1 MSEAGLVSQADLLST
16 LERLRSSEGGTQRL
30 DPVRLHYLQALAQR
44 MVAAPGKVQLLLQAR
59 LQQALEAEGEWR
71 LGVAEVPVAQR
82 AQAIPSASAQPSVRP
97 EPVDGHSGTT
107 ARQPDRKRQD
117 PPATSPTPLGQLN
130 QHLVAASQAAAEDG
144 ANPALRT
151 DDLRSAQ
158 RFRET
163 WALISAETQV
173 DQAVHRGPENAGP
186 LNSHSL
192 MLRTLGLMRELS
204 PDYLRCFLAHAD
216 TLLWLEQ
223 AYAQLRQPA
232 GKTKVARAGKPK
244 K

>member
-1 MSEAGLVSQADLLST
+1 MSDQVVSDLSLGQAGLLAT
-16 LERLRSSEGGTQRL
+16 LERLSGERVPLL
-30 DPVRLHYLQALAQR
+30 DPLQLHYLQALARR
-44 MVAAPGKVQLLLQAR
+44 MQAAAPAVQPLLQAR
-59 LQQALEAEGEWR
+59 LQQALAEMPEVAPGQ
-71 LGVAEVPVAQR
+71 GV
-82 AQAIPSASAQPSVRP
+82 SAQPAAPRPTVRRAAAQ
-97 EPVDGHSGTT
+97 EP
-107 ARQPDRKRQD
+107 A
-117 PPATSPTPLGQLN
+117 TPLGRLN
-130 QHLVAASQAAAEDG
+130 AHIANVALVDESEGLRSG
-144 ANPALRT
+144 ADRR
-151 DDLRSAQ
+151 DLRSAR

-223 AYAQLRQPA
+223 AYGQLKQPA
-232 GKTKVARAGKPK
+232 SKARAANPARAGKSK

>member
-1 MSEAGLVSQADLLST
+1 MSDQVVSDLSLSQAGLLAT
-16 LERLRSSEGGTQRL
+16 LERLSDGRAPSP
-30 DPVRLHYLQALAQR
+30 DPLRLHYLQALARR
-44 MVAAPGKVQLLLQAR
+44 MQAAAPAVQPLLQAR
-59 LQQALEAEGEWR
+59 LQQALAEMPEVAPGQ
-71 LGVAEVPVAQR
+71 GVA
-82 AQAIPSASAQPSVRP
+82 AQPAAPRP
-97 EPVDGHSGTT
+97 PIRGAAAQEP
-107 ARQPDRKRQD
+107 A
-117 PPATSPTPLGQLN
+117 TPLGRLN
-130 QHLVAASQAAAEDG
+130 AHIANAALVDESEGLRSG
-144 ANPALRT
+144 ADRR
-151 DDLRSAQ
+151 DLRSAR

-223 AYAQLRQPA
+223 AYGQLKQPA
-232 GKTKVARAGKPK
+232 GKAKAARAGKPK

>member
-1 MSEAGLVSQADLLST
+1 MSEALLVSQADLLLS
-16 LERLRSSEGGTQRL
+16 LERLRSGEGGAQRL

-44 MVAAPGKVQLLLQAR
+44 MVAAEGQVQALLQAR
-59 LQQALEAEGEWR
+59 LQQALEASGEWR
-71 LGVAEVPVAQR
+71 LGGDEVPLARR
-82 AQAIPSASAQPSVRP
+82 AQAIPSSSAKPPVRP
-97 EPVDGHSGTT
+97 EPVEGHPGTT
-107 ARQPDRKRQD
+107 ARQPERTRQD
-117 PPATSPTPLGQLN
+117 PPALSPTPLGQLN
-130 QHLVAASQAAAEDG
+130 QHLVAASQAADDDG
-144 ANPALRT
+144 AHPAWRT
-151 DDLRSAQ
+151 DELRSAR

-223 AYAQLRQPA
+223 AYGQLRQPA
-232 GKTKVARAGKPK
+232 GKAKAARTGKPK